1 VKNISV
7 VLSALMVTLLGS
19 GNLPTCAQQT
29 LTPPQA
35 YKAVQDGNA
44 RYLTGASKHTRID
57 VERRVET
64 ATYGQKPIAAI
75 LGCADSRVPP
85 EIVLDQGFADL
96 FVVRVAGNVS
106 GPMELASLEYAVSVL
121 NTPLIVVLGHT
132 ACGAVS
138 TAMTGKPPFPG
149 SLGALMDQLAP
160 AVQHAKSTLGP
171 KKNDAVA
178 RAVDDNVLHTME
190 EVLKSPVIKPAVAGK
205 KVMIV
210 GGVRDLKTGKIRWF
224 GEHPSQS
231 KLLAGK

>member
-1 VKNISV
+1 MLTS
-7 VLSALMVTLLGS
+7 LGS
-19 GNLPTCAQQT
+19 VNLPACAQPT

-57 VERRVET
+57 AERRVET
-64 ATYGQKPIAAI
+64 ATFGQRPIAAI

-96 FVVRVAGNVS
+96 FVVRVAGNVA

-121 NTPLIVVLGHT
+121 NTPLVVVLGHT

-149 SLGALMDQLAP
+149 SIGALMDQLAP
-160 AVQHAKSTLGP
+160 AVQHAKSTADP
-171 KKNDAVA
+171 KKKNDATA

-190 EVLKSPVIKPAVAGK
+190 EVLKSPIIKPAVASK

-224 GEHPSQS
+224 GEHPGQA
-231 KLLAGK
+231 KMFAKP